1 MGSISGLR
9 VTTIADNLVM
19 SLGLCGQWGFSA
31 LLEFN
36 DASGKSRRVLLDTG
50 YDRGAFLH
58 NVKELNLGLAVDAV
72 VLSHGHLDHTAAT
85 VDVVKAS
92 GCTKVFAHPGAF
104 EEKVRIDLEGKRSVM
119 GVPKGQGLI
128 EIEAAGGAMFL
139 SRDPVEIVPGL
150 WTTGEVP
157 RKTFETVAPK
167 TKTRWVTGE
176 DDHDDSIR
184 DDLSIYA
191 DVEDFG
197 CFVISGC
204 AHSGPLNILNHIK
217 QRGMFNNISGY
228 VGGTHLAG
236 RDQEYINAT
245 ISGLQN
251 FGLRLLAPSHCTGF
265 KAAALESLSRYF
277 CPQLLWKNFRTWQR
291 PSPKSPLGYH
301 GFFFHLSPHAKRLD
315 M

>member
-1 MGSISGLR
+1 MDSISGLR

-31 LLEFN
+31 LLEFT
-36 DASGKSRRVLLDTG
+36 DALGRPRRVLLDTG
-50 YDRGAFLH
+50 YDRAAFLH
-58 NVKELNLGLAVDAV
+58 NVKELKLSLAVDAV

-85 VDVVKAS
+85 VDVVKSS
-92 GCTKVFAHPGAF
+92 GGTKVVAHPGAF
-104 EEKVRIDLEGKRSVM
+104 EEKIRIDPDGKRSVM
-119 GVPKGQGLI
+119 GVPKGQGFI
-128 EIEAAGGAMFL
+128 EIEAAGGVMTL
-139 SRDPVEIVPGL
+139 SRDPIEIVPGL

-176 DDHDDSIR
+176 DNHDDTLR
-184 DDLSIYA
+184 DDLSLYA
-191 DVEDFG
+191 DIEGFG

-217 QRGMFNNISGY
+217 QRDKSNNIRGY

-236 RDQEYINAT
+236 RDQAYLDET
-245 ISGLQN
+245 ISGLKD

-265 KAAALESLSRYF
+265 KAAAE
-277 CPQLLWKNFRTWQR
+277 LWKSYPEAFALNFCGRILEPGKD
-291 PSPKSPLGYH
+291 PSP
-301 GFFFHLSPHAKRLD
+301 RVI
-315 M
+315 